1 MKLILCVVA
10 FAVCVV
16 AQSPCTD
23 DVTRSLSTLG
33 TSCSALKGAYGCK
46 QDLGALSAWLNGFLV
61 ESVCPVSCDTCPTAA
76 VPPGVPAIPEFNAE
90 QGNPGKVGKL
100 GKLGK
105 LGGNKG
111 KSKGKGKDMKAMMET
126 NPSLETNPS
135 AGSSAESIEW
145 SSYSDE
151 GGWADAPNCIDHMF
165 FIRHFKD
172 KCLTFIKTGQFAKLA
187 KCDYTDVN
195 QFWIFAPGMDGMK
208 SLRPSG
214 SEESLILK
222 PTGKL
227 EKYTDSADPFDGD
240 FITVEPGSPGRVRIV
255 ANIPDKKDKTKI
267 TKKCLA
273 KGGRMIACSKNKN
286 APVQN
291 FQLESANLMAEA
303 TVNGLYGL

>member
-16 AQSPCTD
+16 AQSP
-23 DVTRSLSTLG
+23 
-33 TSCSALKGAYGCK
+33 
-46 QDLGALSAWLNGFLV
+46 
-61 ESVCPVSCDTCPTAA
+61 A
-76 VPPGVPAIPEFNAE
+76 VPPGVPAIPEVNAE
-90 QGNPGKVGKL
+90 QGNPGKAGKL

-111 KSKGKGKDMKAMMET
+111 QSKGKGQDMKAMMET
-126 NPSLETNPS
+126 NPFAS
-135 AGSSAESIEW
+135 SSAESIEW
-145 SSYSDE
+145 NSYSDE

-172 KCLTFIKTGQFAKLA
+172 KCLTFTKTGQFAKLA

-195 QFWIFAPGMDGMK
+195 QFWVFAPGMDGMK

-214 SEESLILK
+214 SEENLILK

-267 TKKCLA
+267 NKKCLA